1 MTEENQAPEGV
12 QYCTFDD
19 FCKVKLKVAEVL
31 EAGEHPNADKLLVLK
46 LQVGERTKQICA
58 GIKAYYAPET
68 LVGKRIIIV
77 DNLEPRK
84 LRGEMSEGMLLATHD
99 NGGAEGTER
108 VVLLTTDLPDVAS
121 GSDVG

>member
-19 FCKVKLKVAEVL
+19 FMKVKLKVAEVL

-46 LQVGERTKQICA
+46 LKVGDKNKQICA
-58 GIKAYYAPET
+58 GIKAFYSPES

-84 LRGEMSEGMLLATHD
+84 LRGELSEGMLLATHD
-99 NGGAEGTER
+99 NGGEDGAEQR
-108 VVLLTTDLPDVAS
+108 KLKKKK
-121 GSDVG
+121 